1 VAGSLPRL
9 DQNLA
14 QAHAGCKVSPAAC
27 LFARGDGVGRFCYQV
42 LHARSEPC
50 GRCAVK
56 AVLETRQPAWSP
68 RNEDLLSGESVPCHY
83 AYPIFAGD
91 AVDVLHRDGTRI
103 PINLNA
109 AIVYEGN
116 REVATIGFFHDMR

>member
-1 VAGSLPRL
+1 
-9 DQNLA
+9 
-14 QAHAGCKVSPAAC
+14 
-27 LFARGDGVGRFCYQV
+27 V